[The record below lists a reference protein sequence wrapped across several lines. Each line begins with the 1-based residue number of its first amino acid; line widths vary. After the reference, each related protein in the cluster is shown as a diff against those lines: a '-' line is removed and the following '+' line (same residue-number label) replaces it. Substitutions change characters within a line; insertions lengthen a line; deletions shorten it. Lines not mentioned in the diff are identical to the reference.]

1 MEKTIKNI
9 LKELKNE
16 FYKENNKVCIK
27 KDKEEIYNDFM
38 DLIHGTEFLP
48 DDFRYSKTLD
58 LINSLL
64 DYDIESLDDLTEYS
78 SEIIDSHVDIY
89 NNDLTNWLS
98 SNTLRLNYC
107 NEGISEY
114 GKQDDT
120 IKTISIGQYIEIEEI
135 YNGLVEYISKRIDL

>member
-16 FYKENNKVCIK
+16 FYKENNKVYIK
-27 KDKEEIYNDFM
+27 KDKEEIYNDFR
-38 DLIHGTEFLP
+38 DLIHGTEFLS

-58 LINSLL
+58 LIDSLL

-78 SEIIDSHVDIY
+78 NEIIDSHVSIY
-89 NNDLTNWLS
+89 NDDLTDWLS
-98 SNTLRLNYC
+98 SNTLRLDYC
-107 NEGISEY
+107 NEGISEH
-114 GKQDDT
+114 GKQDDI
-120 IKTISIGQYIEIEEI
+120 IKTITVGQYIEIEKI